1 VAVGGFALGGL
12 LSAALYAVFS
22 NASCGGSGFIQAMLC
37 PVALLKSFVA
47 LPIVVLG
54 AYPWGLHVADSS
66 GENILK
72 LPATVP
78 LNGAILGAT
87 WGIVMVLRDYVRR
100 RKNPNDR

>member
-66 GENILK
+66 
-72 LPATVP
+72 
-78 LNGAILGAT
+78 AILGAT